1 MKVTTVFEGF
11 YDQEP
16 GWEFDMPAFM
26 LKPIMGYVE
35 CGSGPAGID
44 ELVEE
49 YLISRFMQLGEN
61 GKAVG
66 TDDDFMCQID
76 EDHIHHA
83 RMQFAYAK
91 KGRAR
96 NGVRYWRRVVEWDDE
111 NEGYQV
117 VKEDVWYGRN
127 DENNGGLFVG
137 KEG

>member
-1 MKVTTVFEGF
+1 VARQTTTFEGF

-35 CGSGPAGID
+35 VGSGPAGVD

-49 YLISRFMQLGEN
+49 YLISRFMKTDAS
-61 GKAVG
+61 GKASG
-66 TDDDFMCQID
+66 TDDEFMCQID

-96 NGVRYWRRVVEWDDE
+96 QGVFYWRRVVEWDDE
-111 NEGYQV
+111 DQNYEKV
-117 VKEDVWYGRN
+117 LEDVSYNR
-127 DENNGGLFVG
+127 DT
-137 KEG
+137 KA